1 MNQNV
6 NPNTAGPGFGTVAA
20 LKNVGA
26 AFGVAQRIIDRPA
39 GVDGLGLFYGPSG
52 YGKSKASTYVQNKT
66 GAVYLEVFDYWTRK
80 TFCEALLS
88 ELGIDKPKGTIAGMM
103 QQALR
108 LLQDDPNRLMII
120 DEADKLVDK
129 GMIEL
134 VRDIYKGARIP
145 VLLVGEEMLPQK
157 LARYERCE
165 NRVTAYG
172 MANPSDLDDA
182 RRLAALYHPRLSFG
196 DDLLAEVLSKTKGNA
211 SRIVT
216 SLAEIA
222 QFARANSMTSLARAD
237 YDGPF
242 FTGQAPRRGK

>member
-1 MNQNV
+1 
-6 NPNTAGPGFGTVAA
+6 
-20 LKNVGA
+20 
-26 AFGVAQRIIDRPA
+26 
-39 GVDGLGLFYGPSG
+39 
-52 YGKSKASTYVQNKT
+52 QNKT
-66 GAVYLEVFDYWTRK
+66 NAIYLEVFDYWSKR
-80 TFCEALLS
+80 TFCEILLS
-88 ELGIDKPKGTIAGMM
+88 ELGIDRPRGTIATMM
-103 QQALR
+103 MQALR

-145 VLLVGEEMLPQK
+145 VLLVGEEQLPQK

-182 RRLAALYHPRLSFG
+182 RALAKIYHPKLMFG
-196 DDLLAEVLSKTKGNA
+196 DDLLVEVVRQTRGVA

-216 SLAEIA
+216 SLAEIG
-222 QFARANSMTSLARAD
+222 QFARANGLAQVALTD
-237 YDGPF
+237 YTGSY
-242 FTGQAPRRGK
+242 FTGQAPRRAR

>member
-6 NPNTAGPGFGTVAA
+6 NPGPGYGTIAP
-20 LKNVGA
+20 LKNVAA
-26 AFGVAQRIIDRPA
+26 AFAVAQRIIDRPA

-66 GAVYLEVFDYWTRK
+66 NAIYLEVFDFWTKR
-80 TFCEALLS
+80 TFCEALLA
-88 ELGIDKPKGTIAGMM
+88 ELGIDRPRGTIATMM
-103 QQALR
+103 IQALR

-145 VLLVGEEMLPQK
+145 VLLVGEDQLPQK

-182 RRLAALYHPRLSFG
+182 RALGAIYHRQIRFG
-196 DDLLAEVLSKTKGNA
+196 DDLLAEVVSKTRGVA

-216 SLAEIA
+216 SLAEIG
-222 QFARANSMTSLARAD
+222 QFARANGMSTIGLQD
-237 YDGPF
+237 YTGSY
-242 FTGQAPRRGK
+242 FTGQAPRRVR

>member
-1 MNQNV
+1 MNVNV
-6 NPNTAGPGFGTVAA
+6 NPTPGYGTVAP
-20 LKNVGA
+20 LKNVA
-26 AFGVAQRIIDRPA
+26 AAYAVAQRIIDRPA

-66 GAVYLEVFDYWTRK
+66 GALYLEVFDFWTKR
-80 TFCEALLS
+80 TFCESLLA
-88 ELGIDKPKGTIAGMM
+88 ELGIEKPKGTIAGMM
-103 QQALR
+103 LQALR

-145 VLLVGEEMLPQK
+145 VLLVGEEALPQK

-172 MANPSDLDDA
+172 MANPSDIEDA
-182 RRLAALYHPRLSFG
+182 RALAAIYHRQMRFG
-196 DDLLAEVLSKTKGNA
+196 DDLLAEVVNKTRGNA

-222 QFARANSMTSLARAD
+222 QHARASNLAQIGLAD

-242 FTGQAPRRGK
+242 FTGQAPRRAR

>member
-6 NPNTAGPGFGTVAA
+6 NPGPGYGTIAP
-20 LKNVGA
+20 LKNVAA
-26 AFGVAQRIIDRPA
+26 AFAVAQRIIDRPA

-66 GAVYLEVFDYWTRK
+66 NAIYLEVFDFWTKR
-80 TFCEALLS
+80 TFCEALLA
-88 ELGIDKPKGTIAGMM
+88 ELGIDRPRGTIAAMM
-103 QQALR
+103 IQALR

-145 VLLVGEEMLPQK
+145 VLLVGEDQLPQK

-182 RRLAALYHPRLSFG
+182 RALGAIYHRQIRFG
-196 DDLLAEVLSKTKGNA
+196 DDLLAEVVSKTRGVA

-216 SLAEIA
+216 SLAEIG
-222 QFARANSMTSLARAD
+222 QFARANGMSAIGLQD
-237 YDGPF
+237 YTGSY
-242 FTGQAPRRGK
+242 FTGQAPRRVR

>member
-1 MNQNV
+1 MNQIV
-6 NPNTAGPGFGTVAA
+6 NTAPGYGTVAP
-20 LKNVGA
+20 LKNVA
-26 AFGVAQRIIDRPA
+26 AAYAVAQRIIDRPA

-52 YGKSKASTYVQNKT
+52 YGKSKASTYIQNKT
-66 GAVYLEVFDYWTRK
+66 NAIYLEVFDYWSKR
-80 TFCEALLS
+80 TFCEILLS
-88 ELGIDKPKGTIAGMM
+88 ELGIDRPRGTIATMM
-103 QQALR
+103 MQALR

-145 VLLVGEEMLPQK
+145 VLLVGEEQLPQK

-182 RRLAALYHPRLSFG
+182 RALAKIYHPKLIFG
-196 DDLLAEVLSKTKGNA
+196 DDLLAEVVRQTRGVA

-216 SLAEIA
+216 SLAEIG
-222 QFARANSMTSLARAD
+222 QFARAGGLSEVGLND
-237 YDGPF
+237 YTGSY
-242 FTGQAPRRGK
+242 FTGQAPRRAR

>member
-6 NPNTAGPGFGTVAA
+6 NPPVGFGTVAP
-20 LKNVGA
+20 LKNVA
-26 AFGVAQRIIDRPA
+26 AAYSVALKIIDRPA

-52 YGKSKASTYVQNKT
+52 YGKSKASTFVQNKT
-66 GAVYLEVFDYWTRK
+66 SAIYLEVFDFWTKR
-80 TFCEALLS
+80 TFCEALLA
-88 ELGIDKPKGTIAGMM
+88 ELGVDKPKGTIAGMM
-103 QQALR
+103 MQALR

-129 GMIEL
+129 NMIEL

-145 VLLVGEEMLPQK
+145 VLLVGEELLPQK

-172 MANPSDLDDA
+172 MANPSDIDDA
-182 RRLAALYHPRLSFG
+182 RALAAIYQRNLTVR
-196 DDLLAEVLSKTKGNA
+196 DDLLAEIVIKTKGVA

-222 QFARANSMTSLARAD
+222 QFSRANSLTEIGLKD
-237 YDGPF
+237 YTGSF
-242 FTGQAPRRGK
+242 FTGQAPRRAR

>member
-1 MNQNV
+1 MNQHV
-6 NPNTAGPGFGTVAA
+6 NPSGFGTIAP
-20 LKNVGA
+20 LKNVA
-26 AFGVAQRIIDRPA
+26 AAYAVAQRIIDRPA
-39 GVDGLGLFYGPSG
+39 GVDGLGLYYGPSG

-66 GAVYLEVFDYWTRK
+66 NAIYIEVFEYWSKR
-80 TFCEALLS
+80 TFCEVLLS
-88 ELGIDKPKGTIAGMM
+88 ELGIDRPRGTIASMM
-103 QQALR
+103 MQALR

-145 VLLVGEEMLPQK
+145 VLLVGEEQLPQK

-182 RRLAALYHPRLSFG
+182 RALAKIYHPKLTFN
-196 DDLLAEVLSKTKGNA
+196 DDLLAQVVSKTRGVA

-216 SLAEIA
+216 SLAEVS
-222 QFARANSMTSLARAD
+222 QFARVNGLTEIALAD
-237 YDGPF
+237 YTGSY
-242 FTGQAPRRGK
+242 FTGQAPRRER

>member
-1 MNQNV
+1 MNQIV
-6 NPNTAGPGFGTVAA
+6 NTAPGYGTVAP
-20 LKNVGA
+20 LKNVA
-26 AFGVAQRIIDRPA
+26 AAYAVAQRIIDRPA

-52 YGKSKASTYVQNKT
+52 YGKSKASTYIQNKT
-66 GAVYLEVFDYWTRK
+66 NAIYLEVFDYWSKR
-80 TFCEALLS
+80 TFCEILLS
-88 ELGIDKPKGTIAGMM
+88 ELGIDRPRGTIATMM
-103 QQALR
+103 MQALR

-145 VLLVGEEMLPQK
+145 VLLVGEEQLPQK

-182 RRLAALYHPRLSFG
+182 RALAKIYHPKLMLG
-196 DDLLAEVLSKTKGNA
+196 DDLLAEVVRQTRGVA

-216 SLAEIA
+216 SLAEIG
-222 QFARANSMTSLARAD
+222 QFARAGGLTQLALGD
-237 YDGPF
+237 YTGSY
-242 FTGQAPRRGK
+242 FTGQAPRRAR